1 MVLKKR
7 ERERKKK
14 RKKKQRKKQQQPRNV
29 VIKHS
34 RPVTGQKGEKKTD
47 RQGDVEKDPKRRQKR
62 FMTNYE

>member
-1 MVLKKR
+1 VVLKKR
-7 ERERKKK
+7 EREKEKKKEKK
-14 RKKKQRKKQQQPRNV
+14 RKTKKQPRNV